1 MTTVR
6 PAMHREAIAS
16 AALAAAICMAITQII
31 GLVLAPAEV
40 AEVILYGLSLSFVAF
55 GGTYAGVF
63 FASLARSQRPRE
75 SLLAAE
81 PTIS

>member
-1 MTTVR
+1 MSTVR
-6 PAMHREAIAS
+6 TSMHRDAIAS

-40 AEVILYGLSLSFVAF
+40 GETLLYGLSLSFVAF

-63 FASLARSQRPRE
+63 FASLARSPKHP
-75 SLLAAE
+75 SPA
-81 PTIS
+81 PVSG